1 MYSAKV
7 KSTSNYVAMSQNS
20 YSQSLMG
27 FSVHQT
33 APGALLQFFPEMGSQ
48 QLDEMIDAY
57 VPGTASIQDKRTTV
71 SLEFCEHSM
80 LTGEMYK
87 FFLVYPPAS
96 SSTASPASTLQDSG
110 YASSFNASPVVNQ
123 SLWNGNEV
131 AMDWPFAA
139 SPKKA
144 SSKKAA
150 PSSSRAPAGDF
161 SHIPGM
167 KIMTKEGLDVTNA
180 ASRGCKTKEQRDH
193 AHLMRIIKACDSCKR
208 KKTRCDPSH
217 KKRGSS
223 ATASPEPKV
232 SNKKVKKA
240 APPPKKKQLSPA
252 AQAEITFDSTFDFSM
267 TEPLSFDADLM
278 AAAESTANDWDQF
291 ITFNEEITDVPQDYD
306 FFFDTTSYYSPA
318 TTNGSAS
325 ASSSQVLTPGLSQP
339 VTPAYGSGLGSGDDF
354 VAADLLGLGDSQQP
368 VLPYLHDSSAEVGNN
383 YVDFAL
389 YSPGSSCLDEDPA
402 LSSEIAAAKSPD
414 FSEEQ
419 TSAGAIQAN
428 QSTLRGGVAMSS
440 QRFSSRGGNAR
451 NAFTLEDVDSVFVR
465 EDLGQSSDQAY
476 YDPGHDR
483 DQGLRRSTQRASML
497 SSYAGASPHP
507 IESRVPG
514 ATVSPSDTLLGLP
527 PRPGVQQ
534 TSVAG
539 TVVNATYALADG
551 TQAQSSRQSQLVTV
565 SWIVFAFL
573 KARLNVKQDRQPA
586 SSQRTVAANDGL
598 GAAVQLNGA
607 QPSPVVQSSSGN
619 GHQLTRPVHQRLR
632 KRLASRQSDGVAQ
645 ANVNAGTVLSSRAS
659 LADGLVVATHS
670 LASNRNA
677 QQDTSVAIANTIA
690 NRNAQQDVPVAIAKS
705 RSAQQDTSVT
715 IANTI
720 ANRDTQ
726 KDISVTIAK
735 NKNSGQ
741 EVSVSR
747 GKTISPLGSGLL
759 RTIPIASSQ
768 AGATKSGLAGTLAAT
783 VTNSHSGLFP
793 VNGLLAACAAYGL
806 QSTATKPAK
815 LSKLA
820 DEALPAVQSVQL
832 LEKVALVSGLFVL
845 ACAHLLSQFA
855 VGYSPSLASTS
866 FIMLSLVATLS
877 LQQYSI
883 SCGNNSRLAGH
894 MSVGIANSVKSQI
907 QETQSRLVS
916 FRGNNVNGRQ
926 NSATLTRIS
935 VGIARLGMV

>member
-1 MYSAKV
+1 
-7 KSTSNYVAMSQNS
+7 MSQNS

-87 FFLVYPPAS
+87 FFLVYPPTS

-123 SLWNGNEV
+123 SLWNGNEA

-150 PSSSRAPAGDF
+150 PSSSRTPAGDF

-267 TEPLSFDADLM
+267 SEPLSFDADLM

-291 ITFNEEITDVPQDYD
+291 ITFNEEITNVPQDYD
-306 FFFDTTSYYSPA
+306 FFFDTTSYYSPV
-318 TTNGSAS
+318 TTDGSAS

-339 VTPAYGSGLGSGDDF
+339 VTPAYGSGLGGGDDF
-354 VAADLLGLGDSQQP
+354 VAADLLGLGNSQQP

-389 YSPGSSCLDEDPA
+389 YSPGSSCLGEDPA

-419 TSAGAIQAN
+419 TSTGAIQAS

-440 QRFSSRGGNAR
+440 QRSSSRSGNAR
-451 NAFTLEDVDSVFVR
+451 NAFTLEDVDSVFAH
-465 EDLGQSSDQAY
+465 DGLGQSSDQAY

-483 DQGLRRSTQRASML
+483 DQGLRRSTQRASAL
-497 SSYAGASPHP
+497 SSYARASPHLT
-507 IESRVPG
+507 ESRVPG

-539 TVVNATYALADG
+539 TVVNAKYALADG
-551 TQAQSSRQSQLVTV
+551 TQAQPRSQPQLVT
-565 SWIVFAFL
+565 
-573 KARLNVKQDRQPA
+573 DRQPA

-598 GAAVQLNGA
+598 GAAVRLTSA
-607 QPSPVVQSSSGN
+607 PLSPVVQSSSGN
-619 GHQLTRPVHQRLR
+619 GHHLTRPVHQRLR

-677 QQDTSVAIANTIA
+677 QQDTSVAIAK
-690 NRNAQQDVPVAIAKS
+690 NRN
-705 RSAQQDTSVT
+705 AQQDTSVT
-715 IANTI
+715 IANRNAKNDISVTI
-720 ANRDTQ
+720 ANRDA
-726 KDISVTIAK
+726 KNDISVTIAK
-735 NKNSGQ
+735 SRNSSQ
-741 EVSVSR
+741 DVYVPR

-759 RTIPIASSQ
+759 RTISVASSE
-768 AGATKSGLAGTLAAT
+768 AGAAKSGRAGALAAP
-783 VTNSHSGLFP
+783 VASIHSGLFP
-793 VNGLLAACAAYGL
+793 VNGLLAACAAYDL
-806 QSTATKPAK
+806 QSTAKKPAK
-815 LSKLA
+815 LSELA
-820 DEALPAVQSVQL
+820 DGALPALQNVQL
-832 LEKVALVSGLFVL
+832 GQEVALLSSLLVL
-845 ACAHLLSQFA
+845 VCAHLLSQFA
-855 VGYSPSLASTS
+855 VGYSPSLACTS

-877 LQQYSI
+877 LQQYPV
-883 SCGNNSRLAGH
+883 SCANNSRPLTHLLGAAGH
-894 MSVGIANSVKSQI
+894 MFGGIANSVKPQI
-907 QETQSRLVS
+907 QETQSRFVS
-916 FRGNNVNGRQ
+916 FRGNNALGRQ
-926 NSATLTRIS
+926 NSATLTRIN
-935 VGIARLGMV
+935 VGIGRLGMV

>member
-1 MYSAKV
+1 
-7 KSTSNYVAMSQNS
+7 
-20 YSQSLMG
+20 MG

-123 SLWNGNEV
+123 SLWNGNEA

-144 SSKKAA
+144 SSRKAA
-150 PSSSRAPAGDF
+150 PSSSRTPAGDF

-232 SNKKVKKA
+232 SNKKVKKT

-291 ITFNEEITDVPQDYD
+291 ITFNEEITNVPQDYD
-306 FFFDTTSYYSPA
+306 FFFDTTSYYSPV
-318 TTNGSAS
+318 TTDGSAS

-354 VAADLLGLGDSQQP
+354 VAADLLGLGNSQQP
-368 VLPYLHDSSAEVGNN
+368 VLPYLHDNSAEVGNN

-419 TSAGAIQAN
+419 TSTGAIQAS

-440 QRFSSRGGNAR
+440 QRVSSRGGNAC
-451 NAFTLEDVDSVFVR
+451 NAFTLEDVDNVFVR
-465 EDLGQSSDQAY
+465 EELGQSSDQAY

-483 DQGLRRSTQRASML
+483 DQGLRRSTQRASVL
-497 SSYAGASPHP
+497 SSYAGASPHLT
-507 IESRVPG
+507 ESRVPG

-539 TVVNATYALADG
+539 SVVNATYALADG

-565 SWIVFAFL
+565 SWTVFAFL
-573 KARLNVKQDRQPA
+573 KAKLNVKQDRQPA

-598 GAAVQLNGA
+598 GAAVRLTSA
-607 QPSPVVQSSSGN
+607 PLSPVVQSSSGI

-632 KRLASRQSDGVAQ
+632 KRLASRHSDGVAQ

-659 LADGLVVATHS
+659 LADGLVATHS

-677 QQDTSVAIANTIA
+677 QQDTSVAIAKT
-690 NRNAQQDVPVAIAKS
+690 S
-705 RSAQQDTSVT
+705 SAQQDTSVT
-715 IANTI
+715 NAKNRNAQQDIPVAIAKSRNAQQDTSITI
-720 ANRDTQ
+720 AKRNA
-726 KDISVTIAK
+726 KNDISVTIAK
-735 NKNSGQ
+735 SRNSGQ
-741 EVSVSR
+741 DVYVPR

-759 RTIPIASSQ
+759 RPISVASSE
-768 AGATKSGLAGTLAAT
+768 AGAAKPGRAATLAAP
-783 VTNSHSGLFP
+783 VASSHSGLFP
-793 VNGLLAACAAYGL
+793 VNGSLAACAAYDL
-806 QSTATKPAK
+806 QSTAKKPAK
-815 LSKLA
+815 LSELA
-820 DEALPAVQSVQL
+820 DGALPALQNVQL
-832 LEKVALVSGLFVL
+832 GQEVALLSSLFVL
-845 ACAHLLSQFA
+845 VCAHLLSQFA

-866 FIMLSLVATLS
+866 FIMVSLVASLS
-877 LQQYSI
+877 SQQYPV
-883 SCGNNSRLAGH
+883 SCANSSRPLTRLLGAAGH
-894 MSVGIANSVKSQI
+894 MLGGIANSVKSQI
-907 QETQSRLVS
+907 QETQSRFVS
-916 FRGNNVNGRQ
+916 FQGNNALGRQ
-926 NSATLTRIS
+926 NSATLTRIT